1 MPAGEVVFVLDWDSE
16 CSCDWGPAVCGHLR
30 LSIESLIESGKPAH
44 DVVVHLE
51 AVKKR
56 ADEVAELLGLEHAPD
71 DLLAYE
77 VMTTIIHESIHCAIA
92 DALTPGEGVENL
104 LIARLWRGYF
114 EELVA
119 EALSHWSILG
129 VFARAPAL
137 FHASLKTAGDMRAQ
151 VELLKE
157 GIEFMDKMSEILE
170 EGSTYPDFLR
180 RYLSL

>member
-1 MPAGEVVFVLDWDSE
+1 MPVGEVVFVLDWASE
-16 CSCDWGPAVCGHLR
+16 CQCDWGPDVSGHLQ

-56 ADEVAELLGLEHAPD
+56 ADEVAELLGLDYAPD

-92 DALTPGEGVENL
+92 DALTSGEGVESL

-114 EELVA
+114 EELVV

-137 FHASLKTAGDMRAQ
+137 FHANLKTAGSERAQ
-151 VELLKE
+151 IELIRE
-157 GIEFMDKMSEILE
+157 GVEFMDKMSEILE
-170 EGSTYPDFLR
+170 EGVSYPDFLR